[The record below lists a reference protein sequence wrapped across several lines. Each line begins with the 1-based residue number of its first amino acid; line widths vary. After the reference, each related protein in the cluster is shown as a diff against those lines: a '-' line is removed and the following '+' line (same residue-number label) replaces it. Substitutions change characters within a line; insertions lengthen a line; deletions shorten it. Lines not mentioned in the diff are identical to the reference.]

1 MHVKKSRLWNILE
14 HMEEGVAFF
23 FFIIMC
29 VFVGMQLFFRFVL
42 NNPLLYTEEVS
53 RAAYVWLSFI
63 GMSYV
68 TRIREHIR
76 VDFFVNLIPVVPQRW
91 IKLVVDIFILGMMG
105 ALGWFGVQFV
115 IFSKM
120 SITPALEVPMNV
132 YYVSFPLGCLLSV
145 IRQGRNI
152 IEDIRVGTTFG
163 RSAGGPD

>member
-1 MHVKKSRLWNILE
+1 MKKTRLWNILE
-14 HMEEGVAFF
+14 HMEEWVAFF

-29 VFVGMQLFFRFVL
+29 VFVFMQLFFRFVL

-63 GMSYV
+63 GMSFV

-76 VDFFVNLIPVVPQRW
+76 VDFFVNLLPVVPQKW
-91 IKLVVDIFILGMMG
+91 IMLVVDIFVLGMMV

-145 IRQGRNI
+145 MRQGKNI
-152 IEDIRVGTTFG
+152 IEDIRIGTTC
-163 RSAGGPD
+163 RRPAGGPD